1 MLGFDAGFRIPDP
14 GVRMRL
20 PVILLLLVLPAAAA
34 TPAAVGAAGEAVPD
48 AFTATFQPVALL
60 PVPKQARWGDGE
72 FSITPATR
80 IIVGDDAEAEDLFA
94 AGELNDELRARYRT
108 ELHVVREREV
118 ADPAGHIVIGEPTS
132 NALLGRL
139 LAQAGISVTAGAPG
153 PAGYVLRVTRG
164 PITVAGAD
172 RRGYVYGVPTLSQ
185 LLRPAPATAGPQIA
199 AVARVRVVT
208 IRDRPDHAVRA
219 VHLLLDN
226 SSGEFHSALIDRIL
240 APYTFNTLVVEAEDV
255 QWESGRSLWSPDPR

>member
-1 MLGFDAGFRIPDP
+1 
-14 GVRMRL
+14 MRL
-20 PVILLLLVLPAAAA
+20 SALLLMVLLIAA
-34 TPAAVGAAGEAVPD
+34 TPAALSAAGGAVPD
-48 AFTATFQPVALL
+48 AFTATSQPIALL

-80 IIVGDDAEAEDLFA
+80 IIVGDDAGAEDLFA

-139 LAQAGISVTAGAPG
+139 LAQAGISVTAGSPG
-153 PAGYVLRVTRG
+153 PEGYVLRGTRG
-164 PITVAGAD
+164 RIAVAGSD
-172 RRGYVYGVPTLSQ
+172 RRGTFYGVQTLRQ

-208 IRDRPDHAVRA
+208 IRDWPDHAVRA

-226 SSGEFHSALIDRIL
+226 SSGEFH
-240 APYTFNTLVVEAEDV
+240 
-255 QWESGRSLWSPDPR
+255 